1 MLTTLCPHYLPRC
14 TRTLQQWYY
23 HNLTFTDKH
32 ILHKWFQDDAN
43 IRNCYKDEEIRFLS
57 HSNIDRKKIDWLIGS
72 TQAFAYAYQ
81 WFYFHKMIF
90 LLTVLVHQISDH
102 HTVCQANC
110 NPIIYK
116 QHMSPSLD
124 TPSHQTSH

>member
-1 MLTTLCPHYLPRC
+1 MLTTLCPHYLPRY
-14 TRTLQQWYY
+14 TRILQQWYY
-23 HNLTFTDKH
+23 HNLTTTDKH

-43 IRNCYKDEEIRFLS
+43 IKNWAIKIKKSVSFL
-57 HSNIDRKKIDWLIGS
+57 IQILQKKIDWLIGS
-72 TQAFAYAYQ
+72 TEALAYQ
-81 WFYFHKMIF
+81 WFYFHEMI
-90 LLTVLVHQISDH
+90 LLLNVLVHQISDH
-102 HTVCQANC
+102 HPVCQANC